1 MGLALFKER
10 RLSDRR
16 RLTGLLPGRLVF
28 GEGLE
33 GQKELICRPVDVSI
47 NGMGI
52 VVVDQ
57 KKPIDPGTE
66 MMLILKDGPIRLQVT
81 WGHPDFGKQD
91 LYRYGLVTIEPE
103 QNLEEVFIRTGCL
116 R

>member
-10 RLSDRR
+10 RLTDRR
-16 RLTGLLPGRLVF
+16 QLTGLLPWRLVF
-28 GEGLE
+28 AES
-33 GQKELICRPVDVSI
+33 QKDLQCKPVDVSI

-57 KKPIDPGTE
+57 KKQIEPGTE
-66 MMLILKDGPIRLQVT
+66 IHLMLKDGPVRLQVA

-91 LYRYGLVTIEPE
+91 LFRYGLVTLEPD
-103 QNLEEVFIRTGCL
+103 QNLEALFIRTGCL